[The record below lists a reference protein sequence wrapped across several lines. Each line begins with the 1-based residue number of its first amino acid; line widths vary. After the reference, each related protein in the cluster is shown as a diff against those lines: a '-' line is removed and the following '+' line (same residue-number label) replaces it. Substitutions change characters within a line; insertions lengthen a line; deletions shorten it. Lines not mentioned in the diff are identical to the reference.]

1 MKIQITFTYNN
12 VKYRKTINEH
22 EIDMEHYDDIWD
34 TWFGENENE
43 LADRHYE
50 EKDDETEMVFEV
62 TADKKCVNDEYG
74 LYVICGEGIYI
85 NVYPNCYRDDYV
97 EQINADEIE
106 VLYT

>member
-1 MKIQITFTYNN
+1 
-12 VKYRKTINEH
+12 
-22 EIDMEHYDDIWD
+22 MEHYDEIWD

>member
-1 MKIQITFTYNN
+1 MKIQITFTYKG
-12 VKYRKTINEH
+12 VKYRKTINEN
-22 EIDMEHYDDIWD
+22 EIDMQHYDELWD

-85 NVYPNCYRDDYV
+85 NVYPNTYRDDYV

-106 VLYT
+106 VLYA

>member
-1 MKIQITFTYNN
+1 MKIQITFTYNG
-12 VKYRKTINEH
+12 VKYRKTINEN
-22 EIDMEHYDDIWD
+22 EIDMEHYDEIWD

-43 LADRHYE
+43 LANRHYE

>member
-34 TWFGENENE
+34 TWFGENDNE
-43 LADRHYE
+43 LANRYYE
-50 EKDDETEMVFEV
+50 DKDDETELVFEV
-62 TADKKCVNDEYG
+62 TADKKCVNDKYG
-74 LYVICGEGIYI
+74 LYVICGEDMYI
-85 NVYPNCYRDDYV
+85 NVYPNSYADDYCD
-97 EQINADEIE
+97 QINTDEIE

>member
-1 MKIQITFTYNN
+1 
-12 VKYRKTINEH
+12 
-22 EIDMEHYDDIWD
+22 MEHYDEIWD

-62 TADKKCVNDEYG
+62 TADKKCVNNEYG

-97 EQINADEIE
+97 EQINPDEIE

>member
-1 MKIQITFTYNN
+1 MKIQITFTYKS
-12 VKYRKTINEH
+12 VKYPKTINEH
-22 EIDMEHYDDIWD
+22 EIDMEHYDEIWD

-62 TADKKCVNDEYG
+62 TADKKCVNNEYG

-97 EQINADEIE
+97 EQINPDEIE

>member
-1 MKIQITFTYNN
+1 
-12 VKYRKTINEH
+12 
-22 EIDMEHYDDIWD
+22 
-34 TWFGENENE
+34 
-43 LADRHYE
+43 
-50 EKDDETEMVFEV
+50 MVFEV

>member
-1 MKIQITFTYNN
+1 MKIQITFTYKG

-22 EIDMEHYDDIWD
+22 EIDMEHYDEIWD

-50 EKDDETEMVFEV
+50 EKDDETDMVFEV
-62 TADKKCVNDEYG
+62 TADKKCVNDRYR
-74 LYVICGEGIYI
+74 LYVIYGEGNYI

-106 VLYT
+106 VI

>member
-1 MKIQITFTYNN
+1 MKIQITFTYKG
-12 VKYRKTINEH
+12 VKYRKTINEN
-22 EIDMEHYDDIWD
+22 EIDMQHYDEIWD

-62 TADKKCVNDEYG
+62 TADKKCVNNEYG

>member
-12 VKYRKTINEH
+12 VKYRKTINENS
-22 EIDMEHYDDIWD
+22 IDMQHYDDIWD

>member
-22 EIDMEHYDDIWD
+22 EIDMEHYDEIWD

>member
-1 MKIQITFTYNN
+1 MKIQITFTYNG
-12 VKYRKTINEH
+12 VKYRKTINEN
-22 EIDMEHYDDIWD
+22 EIDMEHYDEIWD